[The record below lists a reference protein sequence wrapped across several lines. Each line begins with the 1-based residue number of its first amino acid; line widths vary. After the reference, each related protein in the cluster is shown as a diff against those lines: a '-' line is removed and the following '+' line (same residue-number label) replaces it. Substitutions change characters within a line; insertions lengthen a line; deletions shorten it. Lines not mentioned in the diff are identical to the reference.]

1 MSRIL
6 GKIKMVTYMKKYF
19 RFIAVLV
26 MLLSAGYI
34 FLVRTVMPNYIRQ
47 VLPQAESLASGF
59 INGKISIGELTW
71 NGGLSAEIGNIVIE
85 DDKGIKVAEVPRTI
99 VHLRPW
105 LALDK
110 GVKAISRVELMRPRV
125 FLVMNANK
133 QWNMQNLLKPSD
145 SEETPFYGT
154 LEISDG
160 QLHIAM
166 PQGKW
171 DVNVAGTVNGG
182 ANPKFAVNLRLGSG
196 VDKLQ
201 VQGLVT
207 TKGEGRLELKS
218 DRFDLAPYASLAEYF
233 AKINDLQGGLE
244 KLALLYVNEN
254 GHKSFSGEASIKGVQ
269 GKKQLAG
276 AEHMVR
282 LDGLVRAHDNIIVIS
297 GLDAAVDGNKLHLEG
312 KADLRDTDNPKG
324 KGVLSAAKLEYDGYS
339 LEKLRIPFN
348 GTKEQLVLESVSA
361 EYGGGKLTGN
371 GTYSIGEEVLAA
383 DLQIDKVTHAVSG
396 NSRDNVHIDA
406 KLAMLLKIAKDG
418 LKVHAAADTM
428 NLRWRSL
435 KVDKM
440 SLDASY
446 DDGTLLLNHFSAF
459 AGDTGNLLVNGS
471 IKDDG
476 SMQLQGRM
484 TEFPIHPLLDVVS
497 EQDGN
502 GLCSTGF
509 SISGRLDAPEFAGV
523 IQLTQAEF
531 LQQKIKEA
539 HGFVS
544 LKDKLVT
551 IKNFQADME
560 QGYHILSGSVDLRG
574 EEPYVD
580 LAVETDGVRIE
591 PIMRLLLN
599 KEEAPVTGNLRN
611 MMQITGP
618 VSKPS
623 VYGEVHATDGS
634 AVKQLF
640 NSVAGRYMY
649 DKGNLYLK
657 DFLINAFYSRVL
669 LNGTMTEAGSLDFDL
684 VAKDVDL
691 AHLPIKDETVDLEGK
706 INAAGHLG
714 GTLTAPAFRGD
725 VDSEKIY
732 INGEALTELSGT
744 IDGSGQE
751 HNALK
756 LSFKQPYRDDPSNY
770 GIYTADVNMN
780 LAEKFIQGKVQMLW
794 GDIGGLLRMARIDYD
809 INGQMQGL
817 LDFCP
822 QGKGS
827 GLNISVT
834 ADDVKIHDLDYAHMV
849 VKGNIR
855 KTLLTLEDVKLQE
868 QENVTDKGVIAVGG
882 TVELKERWLNL
893 EMASVK
899 ANPAIVTAVMK
910 DPPEIHGE
918 MDMLVQLAGSF
929 DDPNGTGSLEIT
941 NGSIAGVGMDKLV
954 AMLSLKDDN
963 IKLHQLLATK
973 DAYGFKAAGDIP
985 VDIFRAKE
993 NRRNHRSQM
1002 NIIMDLNEARLGI
1015 LPAMTQWVEW
1025 GVGDTQGQVRLA
1037 GTLEE
1042 PLLYGSLKIADG
1054 AVKIKSLDSVL
1065 ENINLDVD
1073 FQGNTVLLRN
1083 LSTKLGRGSVSADG
1097 SYALQTTENAA
1108 YKLHIKADN
1117 AEVAS
1122 QIFSGKINS
1131 EIEILPQKYRDR
1143 RKIQGNVAPPLEYRP
1158 LIQGKLRLDDV
1169 IVNMP
1174 TIPEMS
1180 EGETNLGLDVQ
1191 VDLGKKIHLYN
1202 SYLYDIWLKGGI
1214 HVQGSTLYPV
1224 INGTIKADKGTITYL
1239 RTDFKLR
1246 DAGLVWVEP
1255 GTFLPNV
1262 NLESTARFSRYHIFM
1277 KINGPVEK
1285 MDLQLSSDPPME
1297 RNTIVRMLT
1306 LQRDTAGSNEVTSE
1320 DMNNLMTV
1328 GLQMTVLGD
1337 VETWIKQTLGLD
1349 QFRIYTG
1356 KVRSGIGF
1364 ESAKDRSLD
1373 LTPDERSQYN
1383 VLVSKYLNNNFMFGY
1398 TTSFDALD
1406 RSFFGQYDIS
1416 RHMNITYSRSYEMD
1430 SDPKDWYGLEYK
1442 ITF

>member
-1 MSRIL
+1 MSRTL
-6 GKIKMVTYMKKYF
+6 GRIKMVTYMKKYF

-34 FLVRTVMPNYIRQ
+34 FLVRTVMPSYIRQ
-47 VLPQAESLASGF
+47 VLPQAEGLASSF
-59 INGKISIGELTW
+59 INGNISIGDLTW
-71 NGGLSAEIGNIVIE
+71 NGGLSAEVGNIVIK
-85 DDKGIKVAEVPRTI
+85 DDKGIKVAEIPRTI

-110 GVKAISRVELMRPRV
+110 GVKAVSKVELMRPHV
-125 FLVMNANK
+125 YLVMDASK
-133 QWNMQNLLKPSD
+133 QWNMQHLLKPSD

-154 LEISDG
+154 LAISDG
-160 QLHIAM
+160 QLHIDM

-171 DVNVAGTVNGG
+171 DINVAGTVNGG

-207 TKGEGRLELKS
+207 TKGEGRLEVKS
-218 DRFDLAPYASLAEYF
+218 DRLDLAPYAALAENF
-233 AKINDLQGGLE
+233 AQIENVQGSLE
-244 KLALLYVNEN
+244 KIALLYVNEN
-254 GHKSFSGEASIKGVQ
+254 GSKSFSGETSIKNVQ
-269 GKKQLAG
+269 GKKQHAG
-276 AEHMVR
+276 AEHTVC
-282 LDGLVRAHDNIIVIS
+282 LDGLVRAHDNIVTS
-297 GLDAAVDGNKLHLEG
+297 SSLDVVVDGNTLHLEG
-312 KADLRDTDNPKG
+312 EADLRDTDNPQG
-324 KGVLSAAKLEYDGYS
+324 KGVLSAAKLEYNGYNV
-339 LEKLRIPFN
+339 KNLRIPFN
-348 GTKEQLVLESVSA
+348 GNKEQVVLESVSA
-361 EYGGGKLTGN
+361 EYGGGKLIGN
-371 GTYSIGEEVLAA
+371 GTYSIGEEILTA
-383 DLQIDKVTHAVSG
+383 DLQLENVTHAMTSKPQ
-396 NSRDNVHIDA
+396 DNVHIDA
-406 KLAMLLKIAKDG
+406 KLAILLKMAKNG
-418 LKVHAAADTM
+418 INVQAAADTL

-435 KVDKM
+435 QIDKIN
-440 SLDASY
+440 LDASY
-446 DDGTLLLNHFSAF
+446 NNGTLLLNHFSAY
-459 AGDTGNLLVNGS
+459 AGENGNLLVSGS
-471 IKDDG
+471 VKDDG

-484 TEFPIHPLLDVVS
+484 TEFPIHPLLDAVS

-509 SISGRLDAPEFAGV
+509 TIGGRLNAPEFAGI
-523 IQLTQAEF
+523 IQLTQAEL

-539 HGFVS
+539 HGFIS
-544 LKDKLVT
+544 LKDNFVT
-551 IKNFQADME
+551 IKDFRANME
-560 QGYHILSGSVDLRG
+560 QGYHILSGSIDLRG
-574 EEPYVD
+574 QEPYVD
-580 LAVETDGVRIE
+580 LALETDGVRIE

-611 MMQITGP
+611 IMQITGP

-623 VYGEVHATDGS
+623 VYGEVHAADGS

-640 NSVAGRYMY
+640 NSVAGRYIY

-669 LNGTMTEAGSLDFDL
+669 LNGTMTESGSLDFDL

-714 GTLTAPAFRGD
+714 GTLAAPAFRGD

-732 INGEALTELSGT
+732 INGEALTEISGT
-744 IDGSGQE
+744 IDGSNKE

-756 LSFKQPYRDDPSNY
+756 VSFKQPYRDDPSNY
-770 GIYTADVNMN
+770 GIYIADVNLN
-780 LAEKFIQGKVQMLW
+780 LAEQFIQGKVQMLW
-794 GDIGGLLRMARIDYD
+794 GDIGGLLRMARMDYD

-827 GLNISVT
+827 GLNISIT
-834 ADDVKIHDLDYAHMV
+834 ADDVKIHDLEYAHMV
-849 VKGNIR
+849 AKGNIK

-868 QENVTDKGVIAVGG
+868 QENVSDKGVIAVGG
-882 TVELKERWLNL
+882 SMELKERWLKL

-918 MDMLVQLAGSF
+918 MDMLVQLSGSF

-973 DAYGFKAAGDIP
+973 DAYGFKASGDIP
-985 VDIFRAKE
+985 LDIFRTKE
-993 NRRNHRSQM
+993 SRRNPRSQM

-1083 LSTKLGRGSVSADG
+1083 LSTKLGKGSIAADG
-1097 SYALQTTENAA
+1097 SYALQTTEDAA

-1131 EIEILPQKYRDR
+1131 DMEILPQKYRDR
-1143 RKIQGNVAPPLEYRP
+1143 RKRKGNTPPPVEYRP
-1158 LIQGKLRLDDV
+1158 LIKGKLRLDDV
-1169 IVNMP
+1169 VVNMP

-1214 HVQGSTLYPV
+1214 KVQGSTLYP
-1224 INGTIKADKGTITYL
+1224 IIDGNIKADKGTITYL

-1255 GTFLPNV
+1255 GSFLPNV
-1262 NLESTARFSRYHIFM
+1262 NLESTARFSRYNIFM

-1373 LTPDERSQYN
+1373 LTADERSQYN

-1416 RHMNITYSRSYEMD
+1416 RHMNITYSRSYEMN
-1430 SDPKDWYGLEYK
+1430 SDAEDWYGLEYK

>member
-1 MSRIL
+1 MSRTL
-6 GKIKMVTYMKKYF
+6 GRIKMVTYMKKYF

-34 FLVRTVMPNYIRQ
+34 FLVRTVMPSYIRQ
-47 VLPQAESLASGF
+47 VLPQAEGLASSF
-59 INGKISIGELTW
+59 INGNIAIGDLTW
-71 NGGLSAEIGNIVIE
+71 NGGLSAEVGNIVIK
-85 DDKGIKVAEVPRTI
+85 DDKGIKVAEIPRTI

-110 GVKAISRVELMRPRV
+110 GVKAVSRVELMRPHV
-125 FLVMNANK
+125 YLVMNENK

-154 LEISDG
+154 LAISDG
-160 QLHIAM
+160 QLHIDM

-171 DVNVAGTVNGG
+171 DINVAGTVNGG

-207 TKGEGRLELKS
+207 TKGEGRLEVKS
-218 DRFDLAPYASLAEYF
+218 DRLDLAPYAALAENF
-233 AKINDLQGGLE
+233 AQIENVQGSLE
-244 KLALLYVNEN
+244 KIALLYVNEN
-254 GHKSFSGEASIKGVQ
+254 GSKSFSGETSIKNVQ
-269 GKKQLAG
+269 GKKQHAG
-276 AEHMVR
+276 AEHTVC
-282 LDGLVRAHDNIIVIS
+282 LDGLVRAHDNIVTS
-297 GLDAAVDGNKLHLEG
+297 SSLDVVVDGNTLHLEG
-312 KADLRDTDNPKG
+312 EADLRDTDNPQG
-324 KGVLSAAKLEYDGYS
+324 KGVLSAAKLEYNGYNV
-339 LEKLRIPFN
+339 KNLRIPFN
-348 GTKEQLVLESVSA
+348 GNKEQAVLESVSA
-361 EYGGGKLTGN
+361 EYGGGKLIGN
-371 GTYSIGEEVLAA
+371 GTYSIGEEILTA
-383 DLQIDKVTHAVSG
+383 DLQLENVTHAMTSKPQ
-396 NSRDNVHIDA
+396 DNVHIDA
-406 KLAMLLKIAKDG
+406 KLAILLKMAKNG
-418 LKVHAAADTM
+418 INVQAAADTL

-435 KVDKM
+435 QIDKIN
-440 SLDASY
+440 LDASY
-446 DDGTLLLNHFSAF
+446 NNGTLLLNHFSAY
-459 AGDTGNLLVNGS
+459 AGENGNLLVSGS
-471 IKDDG
+471 VKDDG

-484 TEFPIHPLLDVVS
+484 TEFPIHPLLDAVS

-509 SISGRLDAPEFAGV
+509 TIGGRLNAPEFAGI
-523 IQLTQAEF
+523 IQLTQAEL

-539 HGFVS
+539 HGFIS
-544 LKDKLVT
+544 LKDNFVT
-551 IKNFQADME
+551 IKDFRANME
-560 QGYHILSGSVDLRG
+560 QGYHILSGSIDLRG
-574 EEPYVD
+574 QEPYVD
-580 LAVETDGVRIE
+580 LALETDGVRIE

-611 MMQITGP
+611 IMQITGP

-623 VYGEVHATDGS
+623 VYGEVHAADGS

-640 NSVAGRYMY
+640 NSVAGRYIY

-669 LNGTMTEAGSLDFDL
+669 LNGTMTESGSLDFDL

-714 GTLTAPAFRGD
+714 GTLAAPAFRGD

-732 INGEALTELSGT
+732 INGEALTEISGT
-744 IDGSGQE
+744 IDGSNKE

-756 LSFKQPYRDDPSNY
+756 VSFKQPYRDDPSNY
-770 GIYTADVNMN
+770 GIYTADVNLN
-780 LAEKFIQGKVQMLW
+780 LAEQFIQGKVQMLW
-794 GDIGGLLRMARIDYD
+794 GDIGGLLRMARMDYD

-827 GLNISVT
+827 GLNISIT
-834 ADDVKIHDLDYAHMV
+834 ADDVKIHDLEYAHMV
-849 VKGNIR
+849 AKGNIK

-868 QENVTDKGVIAVGG
+868 QENVSDKGVIAVGG
-882 TVELKERWLNL
+882 SMELKERWLKL

-918 MDMLVQLAGSF
+918 MDMLVQLSGSF

-973 DAYGFKAAGDIP
+973 DAYGFKASGDIP
-985 VDIFRAKE
+985 LDIFRTKE
-993 NRRNHRSQM
+993 SRRNPRSQM

-1083 LSTKLGRGSVSADG
+1083 LSTKLGKGSIAADG
-1097 SYALQTTENAA
+1097 SYALQTTEDAA

-1131 EIEILPQKYRDR
+1131 DMEILPQKYRDR
-1143 RKIQGNVAPPLEYRP
+1143 RKRKGNTPPPVEYRP
-1158 LIQGKLRLDDV
+1158 LIKGKLRLDDV
-1169 IVNMP
+1169 VVNMP

-1214 HVQGSTLYPV
+1214 KVQGSTLYP
-1224 INGTIKADKGTITYL
+1224 IIDGNIKADKGTITYL

-1255 GTFLPNV
+1255 GSFLPNV
-1262 NLESTARFSRYHIFM
+1262 NLESTARFSRYNIFM

-1373 LTPDERSQYN
+1373 LTADERSQYN

-1416 RHMNITYSRSYEMD
+1416 RHMNITYSRSYEMN
-1430 SDPKDWYGLEYK
+1430 SDAEDWYGLEYK

>member
-1 MSRIL
+1 
-6 GKIKMVTYMKKYF
+6 MK
-19 RFIAVLV
+19 AV
-26 MLLSAGYI
+26 S
-34 FLVRTVMPNYIRQ
+34 
-47 VLPQAESLASGF
+47 
-59 INGKISIGELTW
+59 K
-71 NGGLSAEIGNIVIE
+71 
-85 DDKGIKVAEVPRTI
+85 
-99 VHLRPW
+99 
-105 LALDK
+105 
-110 GVKAISRVELMRPRV
+110 VELMRPHV
-125 FLVMNANK
+125 YLVMDASK
-133 QWNMQNLLKPSD
+133 QWNMQHLLKPSD

-154 LEISDG
+154 LAISDG
-160 QLHIAM
+160 QLHIDM

-171 DVNVAGTVNGG
+171 DINVAGTVNGG

-207 TKGEGRLELKS
+207 TKGEGRLEVKS
-218 DRFDLAPYASLAEYF
+218 DRLDLAPYAALAENF
-233 AKINDLQGGLE
+233 AQIENVQGSLE
-244 KLALLYVNEN
+244 KIALLYVNEN
-254 GHKSFSGEASIKGVQ
+254 GSKSFSGETSIKNVQ
-269 GKKQLAG
+269 GKKQHAG
-276 AEHMVR
+276 AEHTVC
-282 LDGLVRAHDNIIVIS
+282 LDGLVRAHDNIVTS
-297 GLDAAVDGNKLHLEG
+297 SSLDVVVDGNTLHLEG
-312 KADLRDTDNPKG
+312 EADLRDTDNPQG
-324 KGVLSAAKLEYDGYS
+324 KGVLSAAKLEYNGYNV
-339 LEKLRIPFN
+339 KNLRIPFN
-348 GTKEQLVLESVSA
+348 GNKEQVVLESVSA
-361 EYGGGKLTGN
+361 EYGGGKLIGN
-371 GTYSIGEEVLAA
+371 GTYSIGEEILTA
-383 DLQIDKVTHAVSG
+383 DLQLENVTHAMTSKPQ
-396 NSRDNVHIDA
+396 DNVHIDA
-406 KLAMLLKIAKDG
+406 KLAILLKMAKNG
-418 LKVHAAADTM
+418 INVQAAADTL

-435 KVDKM
+435 QIDKIN
-440 SLDASY
+440 LDASY
-446 DDGTLLLNHFSAF
+446 NNGTLLLNHFSAY
-459 AGDTGNLLVNGS
+459 AGENGNLLVSGS
-471 IKDDG
+471 VKDDG

-484 TEFPIHPLLDVVS
+484 TEFPIHPLLDAVS

-509 SISGRLDAPEFAGV
+509 TIGGRLNAPEFAGI
-523 IQLTQAEF
+523 IQLTQAEL

-539 HGFVS
+539 HGFIS
-544 LKDKLVT
+544 LKDNFVT
-551 IKNFQADME
+551 IKDFRANME
-560 QGYHILSGSVDLRG
+560 QGYHILSGSIDLRG
-574 EEPYVD
+574 AEPYVD
-580 LAVETDGVRIE
+580 LALETDGVRIE

-611 MMQITGP
+611 IMQITGP
-618 VSKPS
+618 VSRPS

-640 NSVAGRYMY
+640 NSVAGRYIY

-669 LNGTMTEAGSLDFDL
+669 LNGTMTESGSLDFDL

-714 GTLTAPAFRGD
+714 GTLAAPAFRGD

-732 INGEALTELSGT
+732 INGEALTEISGT
-744 IDGSGQE
+744 IDGSNKE

-756 LSFKQPYRDDPSNY
+756 VSFKQPYRDDPSNY
-770 GIYTADVNMN
+770 GIYTADVNLN
-780 LAEKFIQGKVQMLW
+780 LAEQFIQGKVQMLW
-794 GDIGGLLRMARIDYD
+794 GDIGGLLRMARMDYD

-827 GLNISVT
+827 GLNISIT
-834 ADDVKIHDLDYAHMV
+834 ADDVKIHDLEYAHMV
-849 VKGNIR
+849 AKGNIK
-855 KTLLTLEDVKLQE
+855 KTLLTLENVKLQE
-868 QENVTDKGVIAVGG
+868 QENVSDKGVIAVGG
-882 TVELKERWLNL
+882 SMELKERWLKL

-918 MDMLVQLAGSF
+918 MDMLVQLSGSF

-973 DAYGFKAAGDIP
+973 DAYGFKASGDIP
-985 VDIFRAKE
+985 LDIFRTKE
-993 NRRNHRSQM
+993 SRRNPRSQM

-1015 LPAMTQWVEW
+1015 LPVMTQWVEW

-1083 LSTKLGRGSVSADG
+1083 LSTKLGKGSIAADG
-1097 SYALQTTENAA
+1097 SYALQTTEDAA

-1131 EIEILPQKYRDR
+1131 DMEILPQKYRDR
-1143 RKIQGNVAPPLEYRP
+1143 RKRKGNTPPPVEYRP
-1158 LIQGKLRLDDV
+1158 LIKGKLRLDDV
-1169 IVNMP
+1169 VVNMP

-1214 HVQGSTLYPV
+1214 KVQGSTLYP
-1224 INGTIKADKGTITYL
+1224 IIDGNIKADKGTITYL

-1255 GTFLPNV
+1255 GSFLPNV
-1262 NLESTARFSRYHIFM
+1262 NLESTARFSRYNIFM

-1373 LTPDERSQYN
+1373 LTADERSQYN

-1416 RHMNITYSRSYEMD
+1416 RHMNITYSRSYEMN
-1430 SDPKDWYGLEYK
+1430 SDAEDWYGLEYK

>member
-1 MSRIL
+1 MSRTL
-6 GKIKMVTYMKKYF
+6 GRIKMVTYMKKYF

-34 FLVRTVMPNYIRQ
+34 FLVRTVMPSYIRQ
-47 VLPQAESLASGF
+47 VLPQAEGLASSF
-59 INGKISIGELTW
+59 INGNIAIGDLTW
-71 NGGLSAEIGNIVIE
+71 NGGLSAEVGNIVIK
-85 DDKGIKVAEVPRTI
+85 DDKGIKVAEIPRTI

-110 GVKAISRVELMRPRV
+110 GVKAVSRVELMRPHV
-125 FLVMNANK
+125 YLVMNENK

-154 LEISDG
+154 LAISDG
-160 QLHIAM
+160 QLHIDM

-171 DVNVAGTVNGG
+171 DINVAGTVNGG

-207 TKGEGRLELKS
+207 TKGEGRLEVKS
-218 DRFDLAPYASLAEYF
+218 DRLDLAPYAALAENF
-233 AKINDLQGGLE
+233 AQIENVQGSLE
-244 KLALLYVNEN
+244 KIALLYVNEN
-254 GHKSFSGEASIKGVQ
+254 GSKSFSGETSIKNVQ
-269 GKKQLAG
+269 GKKQHAG
-276 AEHMVR
+276 AEHTVC
-282 LDGLVRAHDNIIVIS
+282 LDGLVRAHDNIVTS
-297 GLDAAVDGNKLHLEG
+297 SSLDVVVDGNTLHLEG
-312 KADLRDTDNPKG
+312 EADLRDTDNPQG
-324 KGVLSAAKLEYDGYS
+324 KGVLSAAKLEYNGYNV
-339 LEKLRIPFN
+339 KNLRIPFN
-348 GTKEQLVLESVSA
+348 GNKEQVVLESVSA
-361 EYGGGKLTGN
+361 EYGGGKLIGN
-371 GTYSIGEEVLAA
+371 GTYSIGEEILTA
-383 DLQIDKVTHAVSG
+383 DLQLENVTHAMTSKPQ
-396 NSRDNVHIDA
+396 DNVHIDA
-406 KLAMLLKIAKDG
+406 KLAILLKMAKNG
-418 LKVHAAADTM
+418 INVQAAADTL

-435 KVDKM
+435 QIDKIN
-440 SLDASY
+440 LDASY
-446 DDGTLLLNHFSAF
+446 NNGTLLLNHFSAY
-459 AGDTGNLLVNGS
+459 AGENGNLLVSGS
-471 IKDDG
+471 VKDDG

-484 TEFPIHPLLDVVS
+484 TEFPIHPLLDAVS

-509 SISGRLDAPEFAGV
+509 TIGGRLNAPEFAGI
-523 IQLTQAEF
+523 IQLTQAEL

-539 HGFVS
+539 HGFIS
-544 LKDKLVT
+544 LKDNFVT
-551 IKNFQADME
+551 IKDFRANME
-560 QGYHILSGSVDLRG
+560 QGYHILSGSIDLRG
-574 EEPYVD
+574 QEPYVD
-580 LAVETDGVRIE
+580 LALETDGVRIE

-611 MMQITGP
+611 IMQITGP

-640 NSVAGRYMY
+640 NSVAGRYIY

-669 LNGTMTEAGSLDFDL
+669 LNGTMTESGSLDFDL

-714 GTLTAPAFRGD
+714 GTLAAPAFRGD

-732 INGEALTELSGT
+732 INGEALTEISGT
-744 IDGSGQE
+744 IDGSNKE

-756 LSFKQPYRDDPSNY
+756 VSFKQPYRDDPSNY
-770 GIYTADVNMN
+770 GIYTADVNLN
-780 LAEKFIQGKVQMLW
+780 LAEQFIQGKVQMLW
-794 GDIGGLLRMARIDYD
+794 GDIGGLLRMARMDYD

-827 GLNISVT
+827 GLNISIT
-834 ADDVKIHDLDYAHMV
+834 ADDVKIHDLEYAHMV
-849 VKGNIR
+849 AKGNIK
-855 KTLLTLEDVKLQE
+855 KTLLTLENVKLQE
-868 QENVTDKGVIAVGG
+868 QENVSDKGVIAVGG
-882 TVELKERWLNL
+882 SMELKERWLKL

-899 ANPAIVTAVMK
+899 ANPAIVTAAMK

-918 MDMLVQLAGSF
+918 MDMLVQLSGSF

-973 DAYGFKAAGDIP
+973 DAYGFKASGDIP
-985 VDIFRAKE
+985 LDIFRTKE
-993 NRRNHRSQM
+993 SRRNPRSQM

-1083 LSTKLGRGSVSADG
+1083 LSTKLGKGSIAADG
-1097 SYALQTTENAA
+1097 SYALQTTEDAA

-1131 EIEILPQKYRDR
+1131 DMEILPQKYRDR
-1143 RKIQGNVAPPLEYRP
+1143 RKRKGNTPPPVEYRP
-1158 LIQGKLRLDDV
+1158 LIKGKLRLDDV
-1169 IVNMP
+1169 VVNMP

-1214 HVQGSTLYPV
+1214 KVQGSTLYP
-1224 INGTIKADKGTITYL
+1224 IIDGNIKADKGTITYL

-1255 GTFLPNV
+1255 GSFLPNV
-1262 NLESTARFSRYHIFM
+1262 NLESTARFSRYNIFM

-1373 LTPDERSQYN
+1373 LTADERSQYN

-1416 RHMNITYSRSYEMD
+1416 RHMNITYSRSYEMN
-1430 SDPKDWYGLEYK
+1430 SDAEDWYGLEYK

>member
-1 MSRIL
+1 MSRTL
-6 GKIKMVTYMKKYF
+6 GRIKMVTYMKKYF

-34 FLVRTVMPNYIRQ
+34 FLVRTVMPSYIRQ
-47 VLPQAESLASGF
+47 VLPQAEGLASSF
-59 INGKISIGELTW
+59 INGNIAIGDLTW
-71 NGGLSAEIGNIVIE
+71 NGGLSAEVGNIVIK
-85 DDKGIKVAEVPRTI
+85 DDKGIKVAEIPRTI

-110 GVKAISRVELMRPRV
+110 GVKAVSKVELMRPHV
-125 FLVMNANK
+125 YLVMNENK

-154 LEISDG
+154 LAISDG
-160 QLHIAM
+160 QLHIDM

-171 DVNVAGTVNGG
+171 DINVAGTVNGG

-207 TKGEGRLELKS
+207 TKGEGRLEVKS
-218 DRFDLAPYASLAEYF
+218 DRLDLAPYAALAENF
-233 AKINDLQGGLE
+233 AQIENVQGSLE

-254 GHKSFSGEASIKGVQ
+254 GSKSFSGEVSVKNVQ

-276 AEHMVR
+276 AEHTVR
-282 LDGLVRAHDNIIVIS
+282 LNGLVRAHDNIVASS
-297 GLDAAVDGNKLHLEG
+297 GLDADVDGNKLHLEG
-312 KADLRDTDNPKG
+312 EADLRDADNPQG
-324 KGVLSAAKLEYDGYS
+324 KGVLSAAKLEYNGYNV
-339 LEKLRIPFN
+339 KNLRIPFN
-348 GTKEQLVLESVSA
+348 GNKEQVVLESVSA
-361 EYGGGKLTGN
+361 EYGGGKLIGN
-371 GTYSIGEEVLAA
+371 GTYSIGEEILTA
-383 DLQIDKVTHAVSG
+383 DLQLENVTHAMTSKPQ
-396 NSRDNVHIDA
+396 DNVHIDA
-406 KLAMLLKIAKDG
+406 KLAILLKMAKNG
-418 LKVHAAADTM
+418 INVQAAADTL

-435 KVDKM
+435 QIDKIN
-440 SLDASY
+440 LDASY
-446 DDGTLLLNHFSAF
+446 NNGTLLLNHFSAY
-459 AGDTGNLLVNGS
+459 AGENGNLLVSGS
-471 IKDDG
+471 VKDDG

-484 TEFPIHPLLDVVS
+484 TEFPIHPLLDAVS

-509 SISGRLDAPEFAGV
+509 TIGGRLNAPEFAGI
-523 IQLTQAEF
+523 IQLTQAEL

-539 HGFVS
+539 HGFIS
-544 LKDKLVT
+544 LKDNFVT
-551 IKNFQADME
+551 IKDFRANME
-560 QGYHILSGSVDLRG
+560 QGYHILSGSIDLRG
-574 EEPYVD
+574 AEPYVD
-580 LAVETDGVRIE
+580 LALETDGVRIE

-611 MMQITGP
+611 IMQIKGP

-640 NSVAGRYMY
+640 NSVAGRYIY

-669 LNGTMTEAGSLDFDL
+669 LNGTMTESGSLDFDL

-732 INGEALTELSGT
+732 INGEALTEISGT
-744 IDGSGQE
+744 IDGSNKE

-756 LSFKQPYRDDPSNY
+756 VSFKQPYRDDPSNY
-770 GIYTADVNMN
+770 GIYTADVNLN
-780 LAEKFIQGKVQMLW
+780 LAEQFIQGKVQMLW
-794 GDIGGLLRMARIDYD
+794 GDIGGLLRMARMDYD

-827 GLNISVT
+827 GLNIAVT
-834 ADDVKIHDLDYAHMV
+834 ADDVKIHDLEYAHMV
-849 VKGNIR
+849 AKGNIK

-868 QENVTDKGVIAVGG
+868 QENVSDKGVIAVGG
-882 TVELKERWLNL
+882 SMELKERWLKL

-918 MDMLVQLAGSF
+918 MDMLVQLSGSF

-973 DAYGFKAAGDIP
+973 DAYGFKASGDIP
-985 VDIFRAKE
+985 LDIFRTKE
-993 NRRNHRSQM
+993 SRRNPRSQM

-1083 LSTKLGRGSVSADG
+1083 LSTKLGKGSIAADG
-1097 SYALQTTENAA
+1097 SYALQTTEDAA

-1131 EIEILPQKYRDR
+1131 DMEILPQKYRDR
-1143 RKIQGNVAPPLEYRP
+1143 RKRKGNTPPQLEYRP
-1158 LIQGKLRLDDV
+1158 LIKGKLRLDDV
-1169 IVNMP
+1169 VVNMP

-1214 HVQGSTLYPV
+1214 HVQGSTLYP
-1224 INGTIKADKGTITYL
+1224 IIDGNIKADKGTITYL

-1255 GTFLPNV
+1255 GSFLPNV
-1262 NLESTARFSRYHIFM
+1262 NLESTARFSRYNIFM

-1373 LTPDERSQYN
+1373 LTADERSQYN

-1416 RHMNITYSRSYEMD
+1416 RHMNITYSRSYEMN
-1430 SDPKDWYGLEYK
+1430 SDAEDWYGLEYK

>member
-1 MSRIL
+1 MSRTL
-6 GKIKMVTYMKKYF
+6 GRIKMVTYMKKYF

-34 FLVRTVMPNYIRQ
+34 FLVRTVMPSYIRQ
-47 VLPQAESLASGF
+47 VLPQAEVLASSF
-59 INGKISIGELTW
+59 INGNISIGDLTW
-71 NGGLSAEIGNIVIE
+71 NGGLSAEVGNIVIK
-85 DDKGIKVAEVPRTI
+85 DDKGIKVAEIPRTI

-110 GVKAISRVELMRPRV
+110 GVKAVSKVELMRPHV
-125 FLVMNANK
+125 YLVMDASK
-133 QWNMQNLLKPSD
+133 QWNMQHLLKPSD

-154 LEISDG
+154 LAISDG
-160 QLHIAM
+160 QLHIDM

-171 DVNVAGTVNGG
+171 DINVAGTVNGG

-207 TKGEGRLELKS
+207 TKGEGRLEVKS
-218 DRFDLAPYASLAEYF
+218 DRLDLAPYAALAENF
-233 AKINDLQGGLE
+233 AQIENVQGSLE
-244 KLALLYVNEN
+244 KIALLYVNEN
-254 GHKSFSGEASIKGVQ
+254 GSKSFSGETSIKNVQ
-269 GKKQLAG
+269 GKKQHAG
-276 AEHMVR
+276 AEHTVC
-282 LDGLVRAHDNIIVIS
+282 LDGLVRAHDNIVTS
-297 GLDAAVDGNKLHLEG
+297 SSLDVVVDGNTLHLEG
-312 KADLRDTDNPKG
+312 EADLRDTDNPQG
-324 KGVLSAAKLEYDGYS
+324 KGVLSAAKLEYNGYNV
-339 LEKLRIPFN
+339 KNLRIPFN
-348 GTKEQLVLESVSA
+348 GNKEQVVLESVSA
-361 EYGGGKLTGN
+361 EYGGGKLIGN
-371 GTYSIGEEVLAA
+371 GTYSIGEEILTA
-383 DLQIDKVTHAVSG
+383 DLQLENVTHAMTSKPQ
-396 NSRDNVHIDA
+396 DNVHIDA
-406 KLAMLLKIAKDG
+406 KLAILLKMAKNG
-418 LKVHAAADTM
+418 INVQAAADTL

-435 KVDKM
+435 QIDKIN
-440 SLDASY
+440 LDASY
-446 DDGTLLLNHFSAF
+446 NNGTLLLNHFSAY
-459 AGDTGNLLVNGS
+459 AGENGNLLVSGS
-471 IKDDG
+471 VKDDG

-484 TEFPIHPLLDVVS
+484 TEFPIHPLLDAVS

-509 SISGRLDAPEFAGV
+509 TIGGRLNAPEFAGI
-523 IQLTQAEF
+523 IQLTQAEL

-539 HGFVS
+539 HGFIS
-544 LKDKLVT
+544 LKDNFVT
-551 IKNFQADME
+551 IKDFRANME
-560 QGYHILSGSVDLRG
+560 QGYHILSGSIDLRG
-574 EEPYVD
+574 AEPYVD
-580 LAVETDGVRIE
+580 LALETDGVRIE

-611 MMQITGP
+611 IMQITGP
-618 VSKPS
+618 VSRPS

-640 NSVAGRYMY
+640 NSVAGRYIY

-669 LNGTMTEAGSLDFDL
+669 LNGTMTESGSLDFDL

-714 GTLTAPAFRGD
+714 GTLAAPAFRGD

-732 INGEALTELSGT
+732 INGEALTEISGT
-744 IDGSGQE
+744 IDGSNKE

-756 LSFKQPYRDDPSNY
+756 VSFKQPYRDDPSNY
-770 GIYTADVNMN
+770 GIYTADVNLN
-780 LAEKFIQGKVQMLW
+780 LAEQFIQGKVQMLW
-794 GDIGGLLRMARIDYD
+794 GDIGGLLRMARMDYD

-827 GLNISVT
+827 GLNISIT
-834 ADDVKIHDLDYAHMV
+834 ADDVKIHDLEYAHMV
-849 VKGNIR
+849 AKGNIK
-855 KTLLTLEDVKLQE
+855 KTLLTLENVKLQE
-868 QENVTDKGVIAVGG
+868 QENVSDKGVIAVGG
-882 TVELKERWLNL
+882 SMELKERWLKL

-918 MDMLVQLAGSF
+918 MDMLVQLSGSF

-973 DAYGFKAAGDIP
+973 DAYGFKASGDIP
-985 VDIFRAKE
+985 LDIFRTKE
-993 NRRNHRSQM
+993 SRRNPRSQM

-1083 LSTKLGRGSVSADG
+1083 LSTKLGKGSIAADG
-1097 SYALQTTENAA
+1097 SYALQTTEDAA

-1131 EIEILPQKYRDR
+1131 DMEILPQKYRDR
-1143 RKIQGNVAPPLEYRP
+1143 RKRKGNTPPPVEYRP
-1158 LIQGKLRLDDV
+1158 LIKGKLRLDDV
-1169 IVNMP
+1169 VVNMP

-1214 HVQGSTLYPV
+1214 KVQGSTLYP
-1224 INGTIKADKGTITYL
+1224 IIDGNIKADKGTITYL

-1255 GTFLPNV
+1255 GSFLPNV
-1262 NLESTARFSRYHIFM
+1262 NLESTARFSRYNIFM

-1373 LTPDERSQYN
+1373 LTADERSQYN

-1416 RHMNITYSRSYEMD
+1416 RHMNITYSRSYEMN
-1430 SDPKDWYGLEYK
+1430 SDAEDWYGLEYK